1 MKPGD
6 LVKEKINQTQGIV
19 LDMYQNQELKNWI
32 VKVYFPHKKTT
43 SWLGLEECKV
53 VNEAR

>member
-6 LVKEKINQTQGIV
+6 LVKDKINQIQGII

-32 VKVYFPHKKTT
+32 IKVYFPHKKTT
-43 SWLGLEECKV
+43 VWLGLEECEV
-53 VNEAR
+53 INEAR